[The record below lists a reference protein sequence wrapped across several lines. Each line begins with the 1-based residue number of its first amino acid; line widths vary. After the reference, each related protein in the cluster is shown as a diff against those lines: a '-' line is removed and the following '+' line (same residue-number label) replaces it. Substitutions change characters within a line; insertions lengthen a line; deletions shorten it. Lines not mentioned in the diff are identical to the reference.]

1 MTRDTFR
8 IKTCQCARKV
18 WRPDGDQ
25 VVKGGLSGKQRVL
38 YADNYL
44 LFDHYNMAI
53 NIINIKPCR
62 TFFFYLEIFK
72 ARLTVVDKVS
82 LSKRQEK
89 HTWSLVTIW
98 SWHQRPCIDYHW
110 WQWHSPFGG
119 CSRVQQDGKII
130 GLDPSSLPLL
140 LPHLIPSFPAADSIT
155 LEI

>member
-18 WRPDGDQ
+18 WRPNGDQ

-62 TFFFYLEIFK
+62 TFFFYLEISLFCLHSSRIFALGIEFGVGRFFFQPFK
-72 ARLTVVDKVS
+72 DIHCLLACLLFVLR
-82 LSKRQEK
+82 
-89 HTWSLVTIW
+89 
-98 SWHQRPCIDYHW
+98 RPQLLNVYNTFAFEI
-110 WQWHSPFGG
+110 
-119 CSRVQQDGKII
+119 
-130 GLDPSSLPLL
+130 LL
-140 LPHLIPSFPAADSIT
+140 LYLVSAV
-155 LEI
+155 